1 MRNMR
6 YVEVVGGVGITWYD
20 LPKMKIGEFTRENV
34 AEFLEAVLGPEF
46 RPIEDFHAVCD
57 DVEIP
62 WATEAGREEYQR
74 VMELAAAKRQTT

>member
-1 MRNMR
+1 MR
-6 YVEVVGGVGITWYD
+6 YVEVVGGVGVGGYD

-34 AEFLEAVLGPEF
+34 AKFLEIVIGPEL

-57 DVEIP
+57 GMDIP

-74 VMELAAAKRQTT
+74 VMELAAAKRKR